1 MKINTQRFY
10 SVLFTLALLFIS
22 QFGNA
27 GEPGGEILINDDHK
41 LIIINKPYS
50 SYHINFEGKITL
62 SKDDKSVLSIS
73 PGGFLEISRASFG
86 NTRKIE
92 ITSDK
97 HGNLSSKYYEG
108 RSEAD
113 FDPDGKKWL
122 ADILPLVVRQTGIG
136 AESRIARIYSNKGIN
151 GLINEVDEINS
162 ESSSVRNLYFVIMV
176 DQIGFNDDELKS
188 LIPELRTIESNS
200 TKGTLLR
207 EILYKYRL
215 SSNLQRELLET
226 TRTLDYNTER
236 GSVLRV
242 LNPDLIE
249 DEDVI
254 DAYFDII
261 DEMSIN
267 SEKGNVLKHL
277 LSVKK
282 IRNETYMPF
291 FESVSRFSSERE
303 KGSVLLYTTKFL
315 PEDKR
320 VIDKFNEVVNN
331 MSSPYYI
338 LKGEILNTLLK
349 ARSESTTEIKNKQIV
364 LNLLNTA
371 ADYESNSQKALTLR
385 NVNRSFIHDREILDA
400 YFRVLYS
407 VSSELEA
414 YNILLDLIRK
424 NELTESVYKDILDYV
439 EELISRDYQHAAGAV
454 LRECIGKMPYTDDLL
469 GAFFS
474 ALQEMDQNST
484 IEEILRLLL
493 SETRLQGNDYVL
505 TQSIES
511 LDRMSVDIEKKVILL
526 RARPFVLKQK
536 GESLYA
542 YKSIAKE
549 MESEYLRR
557 TVLEGL

>member
-1 MKINTQRFY
+1 MKINIQRFF
-10 SVLFTLALLFIS
+10 SILFTLTLAYIS
-22 QFGNA
+22 HFSYA
-27 GEPGGEILINDDHK
+27 GEPAGGILINDDHK
-41 LIIINKPYS
+41 PIIIIKSYS
-50 SYHINFEGKITL
+50 SYKISFEGKITL

-86 NTRKIE
+86 NSRKIE
-92 ITSDK
+92 ISSDK
-97 HGNLSSKYYEG
+97 RGNLSSKYYEG
-108 RSEAD
+108 RNEAD
-113 FDPDGKKWL
+113 FNPGGKKWL
-122 ADILPLVVRQTGIG
+122 ADILPQVVRETGIG
-136 AESRIARIYSNKGIN
+136 AESRISRIYNDKGVN

-162 ESSSVRNLYFVIMV
+162 VSSSVRNLYFVIMI
-176 DQIGFNDDELKS
+176 DQIRFSNDELRS
-188 LIPELRTIESNS
+188 IIPELRIIRSNS

-249 DEDVI
+249 NEDVI

-277 LSVKK
+277 LRAKRIK
-282 IRNETYMPF
+282 NETFIPF
-291 FESVSRFSSERE
+291 LESVSRFSSERE

-315 PEDKR
+315 PEDNR
-320 VIDKFNEVVNN
+320 VIEEFNDVVNDIG
-331 MSSPYYI
+331 SLYYV

-349 ARSESTTEIKNKQIV
+349 TQSESKTEIKNRQII

-385 NVNRSFIHDREILDA
+385 NVNRSFMHERDVIDA
-400 YFRVLYS
+400 YFRVLNS
-407 VSSELEA
+407 ISSELEA
-414 YNILLDLIRK
+414 YNVLLDLIRK
-424 NELTESVYKDILDYV
+424 NELQEGVYKDILDYI

-484 IEEILRLLL
+484 IEEILRLVL
-493 SETRLQGNDYVL
+493 SETKLQGREYVL

-511 LDRMSVDIEKKVILL
+511 LDRISVDIEKKVILL
-526 RARPFVLKQK
+526 RAKPFVLKQK

>member
-1 MKINTQRFY
+1 MKINTQRFC
-10 SVLFTLALLFIS
+10 SILFTLILAYIS

-27 GEPGGEILINDDHK
+27 GEPKGGILINDDHK
-41 LIIINKPYS
+41 LIIINKSYS
-50 SYHINFEGKITL
+50 SYHIDFEGKIDL

-73 PGGFLEISRASFG
+73 PGGFLEISRGSFG

-92 ITSDK
+92 IVSDK
-97 HGNLSSKYYEG
+97 NGNLSSKYYEG
-108 RSEAD
+108 RNEVD

-122 ADILPLVVRQTGIG
+122 ADILPQVVRQTGIG
-136 AESRIARIYSNKGIN
+136 AESRISRIYKNTGVN
-151 GLINEVDEINS
+151 GLIDEVDEINS
-162 ESSSVRNLYFVIMV
+162 VSSSVRNLYLVIMI
-176 DQIGFNDDELKS
+176 DQIRFSNDELGS
-188 LIPELRTIESNS
+188 LIPELRIIGSNS

-207 EILYKYRL
+207 EILYKYKL
-215 SSNLQRELLET
+215 SSNLQCELLET

-249 DEDVI
+249 DEDVV
-254 DAYFDII
+254 DAYFNII
-261 DEMSIN
+261 DEMVIN

-282 IRNETYMPF
+282 IRNETYIPF
-291 FESVSRFSSERE
+291 LESVSRFSSERE

-315 PEDKR
+315 PEDNR
-320 VIDKFNEVVNN
+320 VIDKFNEVVND
-331 MSSPYYI
+331 MSSHYYI

-349 ARSESTTEIKNKQIV
+349 AQSKSTTEIKNKQII
-364 LNLLNTA
+364 LNLLKTA

-385 NVNRSFIHDREILDA
+385 NINRSFMQERDVLDA

-407 VSSELEA
+407 ISSELEA

-424 NELTESVYKDILDYV
+424 NELTEIVYKDILDYV

-454 LRECIGKMPYTDDLL
+454 LRECIGKMPYTDHLL
-469 GAFFS
+469 EAFFS

-484 IEEILRLLL
+484 IEEILRLIL
-493 SETRLQGNDYVL
+493 SETKLQGNDYVL
-505 TQSIES
+505 TQTIES
-511 LDRMSVDIEKKVILL
+511 LDRISVDIEKKVILL
-526 RARPFVLKQK
+526 LAKPFVLKQE

-542 YKSIAKE
+542 YKSIAKD